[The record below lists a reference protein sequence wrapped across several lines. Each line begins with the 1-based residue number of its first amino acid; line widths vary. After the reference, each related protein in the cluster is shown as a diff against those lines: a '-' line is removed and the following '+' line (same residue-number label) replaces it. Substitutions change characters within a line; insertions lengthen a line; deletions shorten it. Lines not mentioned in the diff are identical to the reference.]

1 MSLVFLALAFFAVAI
16 QLAAV
21 QEEERWRGRRRQQ
34 PSLLCSLSVL
44 PLFTGCMYSVLFTGL
59 LEEKVRWEEGRRE
72 DKLRLEGNLCPLGH
86 CKANIHPFTP
96 LGITVT

>member
-1 MSLVFLALAFFAVAI
+1 MERKEEAAALFA
-16 QLAAV
+16 
-21 QEEERWRGRRRQQ
+21 
-34 PSLLCSLSVL
+34 LLTVRSSTFHWL
-44 PLFTGCMYSVLFTGL
+44 YSVLFTGL